1 MRTLGHPNEA
11 NPMAPTVRL
20 NPLEHIFPDWTN
32 SVRALRFP
40 WICLTISMISSCL
53 DIGAG
58 WDLLDF
64 MMVKT
69 IPVTTPSKTT
79 TTRRMH
85 RTSLVLRNLATFGW
99 SGAVV
104 DGGRDLFDGE
114 YLSKEEP

>member
-1 MRTLGHPNEA
+1 
-11 NPMAPTVRL
+11 
-20 NPLEHIFPDWTN
+20 
-32 SVRALRFP
+32 
-40 WICLTISMISSCL
+40 
-53 DIGAG
+53 
-58 WDLLDF
+58 
-64 MMVKT
+64 MVKT

>member
-64 MMVKT
+64 MNGEDYTGDDPVKD
-69 IPVTTPSKTT
+69 
-79 TTRRMH
+79 
-85 RTSLVLRNLATFGW
+85 N
-99 SGAVV
+99 
-104 DGGRDLFDGE
+104 DD
-114 YLSKEEP
+114 EENA